1 MSDQNHAPTSRSKPP
16 PPGEEEAGA
25 VLKLGEFEGVDTL
38 TLSEASL
45 VINALMAKRRKDRKD
60 RNETD
65 VLNKTLDYLD
75 AFARF
80 KQKENVEAVERLLSA
95 HKELTKFERA
105 HIGWFF
111 FLGVGVLSLSL
122 SPSLLFSPWGVE
134 LWVVMTSDV
143 LGWLTM
149 LLLRLPLLRQRRRV
163 QDYDSFACRQN

>member
-1 MSDQNHAPTSRSKPP
+1 MSDQNHAPTARSKPP

-45 VINALMAKRRKDRKD
+45 VINALMTKRRKDRKD

-105 HIGWFF
+105 QIGELFCFFSF
-111 FLGVGVLSLSL
+111 FLFDFTFWVAPAFLRCCLSI
-122 SPSLLFSPWGVE
+122 
-134 LWVVMTSDV
+134 
-143 LGWLTM
+143 
-149 LLLRLPLLRQRRRV
+149 
-163 QDYDSFACRQN
+163 N

>member
-1 MSDQNHAPTSRSKPP
+1 M
-16 PPGEEEAGA
+16 
-25 VLKLGEFEGVDTL
+25 LKLGEFEGVDTL

-45 VINALMAKRRKDRKD
+45 VINALMTKRRKDRKD

-105 HIGWFF
+105 QIGELFCFFSF
-111 FLGVGVLSLSL
+111 FLFDFTFWVAPAFLRCCLSI
-122 SPSLLFSPWGVE
+122 
-134 LWVVMTSDV
+134 
-143 LGWLTM
+143 
-149 LLLRLPLLRQRRRV
+149 
-163 QDYDSFACRQN
+163 N